1 LRATVTS
8 RYLPVLLFISASLLQ
23 GAPSL
28 PQITA
33 SRTEITDAGTVFT
46 GNARLDYDGSILLAD
61 QIAYDP
67 KTQIA
72 RAVGHVSFTR
82 GPQTTAPSRAANPR
96 NRAKPLA
103 QTTPQRLLA
112 DELTYNLAERTY
124 TVKNV
129 RLGLDP
135 IYISGSSV
143 EGGPDKI
150 VVNDAVVSYSEPSSI
165 APALRAST
173 VTYVPGDQIQAK
185 SARVGIGATPL
196 IPMSAFSQSI
206 NDPLLSHMKAR
217 VGYGSRLGGE
227 LELGLLMPVNRM
239 FKLGGEL
246 DLYTNR
252 GVMFGP
258 AAAYE
263 LDNADTSVKGSLRS
277 GFINDTGKRGNDIL
291 GNPIQANREFVE
303 WEHYQTVGDNVTLLG
318 QVNYWSDSEVTRD
331 FRPKEFGLNQTPDN
345 FLESYYTGDNYVI
358 SAFTRFQPN
367 DYHIVQRRLPEIR
380 FDGLPVEAGS
390 GIYHRVNASLAVL
403 EDTSLKA
410 PTHTV
415 NQVDRF
421 DTYYGLT
428 RPFTPTEWFSIKPVA
443 GTRFTYYD
451 RAQAPH
457 SDYARGLAEAG
468 FDADLQASS
477 TYGYKNERWDID
489 GLRHVV
495 KPYVSYR
502 AIGNADQGSNTSI
515 PAIDRTV
522 FATGLQP
529 LGLADRRDI
538 DTLGK
543 TNTVRLGVNN
553 AVQTR
558 DRNYASRNLAELDV
572 AGDWR
577 FDRTTGQDSLSAIQ
591 SQLTLTPAKWF
602 SYDVYTNVSPDDLTI
617 EVINTGVTFKDAGVW
632 SVRVGTN
639 VMESNPRDSST
650 LTNTQGGIGEYTLD
664 THYFI
669 NEVYEAIL
677 RLRYDELGGRF
688 TYKGITLRQNIRN
701 LWFINY
707 ALAFSEGD
715 SRTGS
720 TSIKVSVELANF

>member
-1 LRATVTS
+1 VT
-8 RYLPVLLFISASLLQ
+8 RRLLPVLFLISASLLR
-23 GAPSL
+23 GAASL

-33 SRTEITDAGTVFT
+33 SHTDITDAGTVFT
-46 GNARLDYDGSILLAD
+46 GKARLDYDGSVLLAD
-61 QIAYDP
+61 RIAYDP

-72 RAVGHVSFTR
+72 RASGHVSFTR
-82 GPQTTAPSRAANPR
+82 GPQTVAPSRASNPR
-96 NRAKPLA
+96 DRAKKPLA

-112 DELTYNLAERTY
+112 DELTYNLSDRTY

-129 RLGLDP
+129 RLGQDP

-150 VVNDAVVSYSEPSSI
+150 VIRDAVVSLSEPSSI
-165 APALRAST
+165 SPALKAAT
-173 VTYVPGDQIQAK
+173 VTYIPGDQIQAK
-185 SARVGIGATPL
+185 SARIGIGGTPL
-196 IPMSAFSQSI
+196 IPMSAFNQSV

-227 LELGLLMPVNRM
+227 LELSLLAPVTRY

-263 LDNADTSVKGSLRS
+263 LDNANTTLKGSLRS
-277 GFINDTGKRGNDIL
+277 GFINDSGKRGNDIL

-303 WEHYQTVGDNVTLLG
+303 WEHYQTLGDNVTLLG

-331 FRPKEFGLNQTPDN
+331 FRPKEFELNQTPDN
-345 FLESYYTGDNYVI
+345 FLESYYTGDNYVV

-367 DYHIVQRRLPEIR
+367 DYHLVQRRLPEFR
-380 FDGLPVEAGS
+380 FDGLPVDAGA

-403 EDTSLKA
+403 EDTSLKTTSS
-410 PTHTV
+410 PVDQV
-415 NQVDRF
+415 NRV

-428 RPFTPTEWFSIKPVA
+428 RPFTPNEWFSIKPVA

-451 RAQAPH
+451 RAQAPR
-457 SDYARGLAEAG
+457 SDYARGLAEVG
-468 FDADLQASS
+468 FDADVQASS
-477 TYGYKNERWDID
+477 TYAYKNERWDID
-489 GLRHVV
+489 GLRHLV

-502 AIGNADQGSNTSI
+502 AIGNADQGSNTAI
-515 PAIDRTV
+515 PAIDRTT

-543 TNTVRLGVNN
+543 TNTLRLGVNN
-553 AVQTR
+553 ALQTR
-558 DRNYASRNLAELDV
+558 DRHYASRNLAELDV

-602 SYDVYTNVSPDDLTI
+602 SYDVYANASPNDLTI
-617 EVINTGVTFKDAGVW
+617 EEINTGVTFKDAGVW

-639 VMESNPRDSST
+639 VLESNPQDSAT

-715 SRTGS
+715 SRSGS